1 MQIKKEVWIITF
13 VTMTQAEFDALSD
26 ERLGWVCVESTLLSI
41 RGKDA
46 AAKSAAITSLNRSQ
60 QALCMFRVFY
70 DHAKD
75 SANEFYS
82 WVSYLLQTPGYWTG
96 VTGAL
101 NYFNDQNL
109 LKLLED
115 TKQSIEINGH
125 NAHAEGDAF
134 KERQRDQELL
144 HIINRLYERFQE
156 IVADSLIKIGD
167 FIRSHPQDFVI
178 LAK

>member
-1 MQIKKEVWIITF
+1 
-13 VTMTQAEFDALSD
+13 
-26 ERLGWVCVESTLLSI
+26 
-41 RGKDA
+41 
-46 AAKSAAITSLNRSQ
+46 
-60 QALCMFRVFY
+60 MFRVFY

-82 WVSYLLQTPGYWTG
+82 WVSYLLQTPGYWTS

-115 TKQSIEINGH
+115 TKQTIEINGH

>member
-1 MQIKKEVWIITF
+1 MTL
-13 VTMTQAEFDALSD
+13 VTITQAEFDTLSD

-46 AAKSAAITSLNRSQ
+46 AAKSEAITSLNRSQ

-75 SANEFYS
+75 SAQEFYS
-82 WVSYLLQTPGYWTG
+82 WVSYLLQAPGYWTG

-101 NYFNDQNL
+101 RYFGDENL

-115 TKQSIEINGH
+115 TKQVIEINGH
-125 NAHAEGDAF
+125 NADTMNE
-134 KERQRDQELL
+134 
-144 HIINRLYERFQE
+144 LYERFQG
-156 IVADSLIKIGD
+156 IVSGSLKRISS
-167 FIRSHPQDFVI
+167 FIRSNPQDFVI

>member
-1 MQIKKEVWIITF
+1 MTL
-13 VTMTQAEFDALSD
+13 VTITQAEFDTLSD

-46 AAKSAAITSLNRSQ
+46 AAKSEAITSLNKSQ

-75 SANEFYS
+75 SAQEYYS
-82 WVSYLLQTPGYWTG
+82 WVSYLLQAPGYWTG

-101 NYFNDQNL
+101 RYFGDENL

-115 TKQSIEINGH
+115 TKQVIEVNGH
-125 NAHAEGDAF
+125 NAHAGVGGF
-134 KERQRDQELL
+134 KELSHTMNE
-144 HIINRLYERFQE
+144 LYERFQE
-156 IVADSLIKIGD
+156 TVSGSLKRISS
-167 FIRSHPQDFVI
+167 FIRSNPQDFVI
-178 LAK
+178 LTT